1 MKKFLCLLVCVLSL
15 QILCGAAFSAIAP
28 TAPIEKPKVLI
39 ERAKLVDDQIN
50 ILVPARIEAKIQS
63 LVSADVEG
71 HAVQILKPLGAAV
84 KAGEIVLY
92 LENKDPG
99 FTFAKVPIRSP
110 ISGVIS
116 QFHIGSMSKVARGD
130 RLFVVM
136 DPKALKITAEIS
148 SLDSG
153 VLKIGS
159 RGLFN
164 SSKEERQIR
173 VAGLSPL
180 VDPRTGTASAE
191 LEFVDQKPGR
201 AGMSQNGLGLPA
213 IGTIGQVN
221 FQIKKGAVI
230 LLPET
235 SVVYQD
241 GKPLIRVLKADNST
255 EKRNVVLGEQRE
267 NFYVV
272 KSGILGGERVVVR
285 SSRAIR
291 DGEVIEIEK
300 SPDDTSTGSEV
311 SVPASAPTPEK
322 K

>member
-1 MKKFLCLLVCVLSL
+1 MKIVIRLLVCSL
-15 QILCGAAFSAIAP
+15 FAQVVGGFAFSAVAP
-28 TAPIEKPKVLI
+28 TEKPKVLI
-39 ERAKLVDDQIN
+39 ELAKLVDDKLS

-84 KAGEIVLY
+84 KAGETVLF

-116 QFHIGSMSKVARGD
+116 QFHIGAMSKVGRGD

-136 DPKALKITAEIS
+136 DPKALKIMAEIS

-153 VLKIGS
+153 LLTVGS

-164 SSKEERQIR
+164 SGKEERQIR
-173 VAGLSPL
+173 VVGLSPL

-191 LEFVDQKPGR
+191 LEFIDERRGPTQVDQSKQG
-201 AGMSQNGLGLPA
+201 APA
-213 IGTIGQVN
+213 IGTIGQAK
-221 FQIKKGAVI
+221 FHIKKGAVI
-230 LLPET
+230 LLPEN

-241 GKPLIRVLKADNST
+241 GKPAIRVIKADNST
-255 EKRNVVLGEQRE
+255 EKRSVELGEQRE
-267 NFYVV
+267 NLYVV
-272 KSGILGGERVVVR
+272 KSGILAGDRVVVR

-291 DGEVIEIEK
+291 EGEAIEIEESK
-300 SPDDTSTGSEV
+300 P
-311 SVPASAPTPEK
+311 PAPATTAEK